1 MYFSLYKSNSN
12 WFSFW
17 AFNNC
22 TREDNWLIFYTSE
35 QKDSLCKQDSKLK
48 NFLKSLNVHINFM
61 FRTNILR
68 NTKHCTILFCD
79 KFIPSLHFSSVA
91 YKHFWNHCQTL
102 LIRFISKYVR
112 DTAPFKTLFGPL
124 TSLYLA
130 WIRKHTLFY
139 FYIRA
144 YHGMKLNKNDIS
156 Y

>member
-1 MYFSLYKSNSN
+1 MDSVSNCIFSLYKSNSN

-79 KFIPSLHFSSVA
+79 MCPNLFLAFILVL
-91 YKHFWNHCQTL
+91 L
-102 LIRFISKYVR
+102 LINIYETIAK
-112 DTAPFKTLFGPL
+112 
-124 TSLYLA
+124 LYLYG
-130 WIRKHTLFY
+130 LFQNT
-139 FYIRA
+139 FEILRLLKPFLD
-144 YHGMKLNKNDIS
+144 H
-156 Y
+156 